1 MILWYSSIIIKRT
14 EERSMSEQNTVQNDT
29 SKDQIITA
37 LRNEITVL
45 KEQLAL
51 MQEQFEWLKK
61 QVFGRKTEQT
71 SFIMDGT
78 QLSLFPEEEQADSV
92 AIEEITVPE
101 HKRRKKRTHDDWMSD
116 LPVEEVIHKEE
127 NPECD
132 KCGSDME
139 EIGEEKHDELIY
151 TPAKFHI
158 RRHIVKVYK
167 CKKCGMNP
175 EISTEP
181 CNIIR
186 AKHPEPMIPHSFCS
200 PELMAHIVYEKYAKA
215 VPLHRQEKDFNAKGI
230 PLLKATMSNWIGIAA
245 KKWCKPIVE
254 EMHKILVAG
263 EIIHGD
269 ETTIQVLHEKG
280 RKATSV
286 SIMWVYCNGKYDKHS
301 IVIFEYQA
309 TRSGEHPAAFLK
321 GYIKYLICDG
331 YDAYNAVT
339 GAKRCGC
346 WTHTRRHFI
355 EAMPSD
361 KEMQKTSIA
370 AKAVEYCN
378 KIYHEEGLLENLTE
392 KERYEKRLVKV
403 KPLLDA
409 FFVWLE
415 GLNISG
421 KGKLAKAVGYALN
434 EKEYLYTFLE
444 NGNIPIDNNRAEN
457 AIRPF
462 TVGRKNW
469 LFSNTANGA
478 DWSAALY
485 SVISTAQANGLDT
498 EKYLTELFS
507 QPPGTILM
515 PWKD

>member
-1 MILWYSSIIIKRT
+1 
-14 EERSMSEQNTVQNDT
+14 MSEQNTVQNDT

-78 QLSLFPEEEQADSV
+78 QLSLFPEEEQADFV

-101 HKRRKKRTHDDWMSD
+101 HKRRKKRTHDDWMSN
-116 LPVEEVIHKEE
+116 LPVEEVIYKEE

-175 EISTEP
+175 EISIEP

-200 PELMAHIVYEKYAKA
+200 PELLAHIVYEKFGKA
-215 VPLHRQEKDFNAKGI
+215 VPFHRQEKDFKSKGI
-230 PLLKATMSNWIGIAA
+230 PLLKATMSNWVCIVAEE
-245 KKWCKPIVE
+245 WCSPVVQKMKE
-254 EMHKILVAG
+254 LLLSEK
-263 EIIHGD
+263 IIHAD
-269 ETTIQVLHEKG
+269 ETVFQVLHEEG
-280 RKATSV
+280 RKTTTNSR
-286 SIMWVYCNGKYDKHS
+286 MWVYCNGKINDRNN
-301 IVIFEYQA
+301 IIFDYHP
-309 TRSGEHPAAFLK
+309 TRKSENAVRFLGK
-321 GYIKYLICDG
+321 FAGFLICDG
-331 YDAYNAVT
+331 YAAYNALVNT
-339 GAKRCGC
+339 KRCGC
-346 WTHTRRHFI
+346 LTHIRRYWVN
-355 EAMPSD
+355 ALPKD
-361 KEMQKTSIA
+361 KSAYETSS
-370 AKAVEYCN
+370 AVKGVDFCN
-378 KIYHEEGLLENLTE
+378 RIYHEEKLLSELTAG
-392 KERYEKRLVKV
+392 KRYEQRLVKI

-409 FFVWLE
+409 FFAWAEKLQV
-415 GLNISG
+415 SG
-421 KGKLAKAVGYALN
+421 KNKLVDAVRYTLN
-434 EKEYLYTFLE
+434 EKKYMYTFLE
-444 NGNIPIDNNRAEN
+444 DGDVPVDNNRAEN

-462 TVGRKNW
+462 TIGRKNW
-469 LFSNTANGA
+469 LFNNTEKGA
-478 DWSAALY
+478 KCSAILY
-485 SVISTAQANGLDT
+485 SIISTAQANGMDA
-498 EKYLTELFS
+498 EKYLTSLFS
-507 QPPGTILM
+507 NPAGTILL
-515 PWKD
+515 PWNNW